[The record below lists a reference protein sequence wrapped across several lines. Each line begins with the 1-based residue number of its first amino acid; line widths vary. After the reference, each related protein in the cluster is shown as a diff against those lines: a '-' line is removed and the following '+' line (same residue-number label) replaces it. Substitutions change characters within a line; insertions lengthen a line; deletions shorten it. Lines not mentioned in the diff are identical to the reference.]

1 MEIIMVWLALSG
13 SVIVVVITL
22 ILLQKKSG
30 EISRLSK
37 ELNLLRQE
45 RDEKSS
51 ALKQLEDNFEE
62 KMDKVVESSI
72 QKIAHAE
79 QAKEEAVQAASDNY
93 EVAAEAH
100 AQIKEKEALIK
111 KLQAS

>member
-1 MEIIMVWLALSG
+1 MVWLALRG

-37 ELNLLRQE
+37 ELSLIQQE
-45 RDEKSS
+45 RDDKSS
-51 ALKQLEDNFEE
+51 ALKQLEDNFED

-72 QKIAHAE
+72 QKISHAE
-79 QAKEEAVQAASDNY
+79 QAKEEAVQAAADNY

-100 AQIKEKEALIK
+100 AKLKEKDDIIK
-111 KLQAS
+111 KLQGS

>member
-1 MEIIMVWLALSG
+1 MVWLALSG

-30 EISRLSK
+30 EISKLSR
-37 ELNLLRQE
+37 ELSLVRQE
-45 RDEKSS
+45 RDDKSS

-62 KMDKVVESSI
+62 KMDKVVNSSI
-72 QKIAHAE
+72 QKISHAE
-79 QAKEEAVQAASDNY
+79 HAKEEAVQAAADNY

-100 AQIKEKEALIK
+100 AQLKEKDELIK
-111 KLQAS
+111 KLQNS